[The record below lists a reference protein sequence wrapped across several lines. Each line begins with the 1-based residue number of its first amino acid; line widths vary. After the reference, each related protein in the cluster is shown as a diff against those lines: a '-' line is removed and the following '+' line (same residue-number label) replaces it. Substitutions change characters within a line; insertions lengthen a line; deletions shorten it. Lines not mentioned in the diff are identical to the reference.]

1 MPSSGVKAGTSTAS
15 APPISTS
22 STLRRLQLSCVP
34 ARTRTAAPARP
45 PTHSQTEMGLA
56 TAALTATT
64 MGWLAASMASRAL
77 SYHALLK
84 YPRHAVLGR
93 RLTEVGAHRLPGGT
107 GVRRGLVG
115 AIFE

>member
-1 MPSSGVKAGTSTAS
+1 MTAS
-15 APPISTS
+15 DPPIRTS
-22 STLRRLQLSCVP
+22 NKLRRLHVRCWPSR
-34 ARTRTAAPARP
+34 ARNAAPATP
-45 PTHSQTEMGLA
+45 PTKSHVEEWLT

-64 MGWLAASMASRAL
+64 TGWLAASMASRAL

-84 YPRHAVLGR
+84 YPRHAVRGR
-93 RLTEVGAHRLPGGT
+93 RLTEVGAHRLPCGT